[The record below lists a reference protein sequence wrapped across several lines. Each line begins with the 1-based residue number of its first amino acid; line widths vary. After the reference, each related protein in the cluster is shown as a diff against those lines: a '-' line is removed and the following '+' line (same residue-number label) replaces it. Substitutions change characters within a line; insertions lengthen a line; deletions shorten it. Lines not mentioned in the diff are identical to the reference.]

1 MTKRLK
7 VLRRSDSDTQEG
19 GMTSGLFIA
28 PKRTLLDH
36 YLTMVRGRGER
47 GGREGGKE
55 GREGREGGRGGEG
68 HLLSFHLAS
77 CYL

>member
-47 GGREGGKE
+47 GGGEGGE
-55 GREGREGGRGGEG
+55 GRGGT
-68 HLLSFHLAS
+68 LAFVSFGYS